1 VLVRR
6 PANSR
11 DSDQTESLAGG
22 AAHPVEGGPGTA
34 RRCHC
39 AAARAVDLNQ
49 IHKNLKE
56 YAWTVCLFEYFESSL
71 EMWTLVTL
79 PASCQSLRGGLK
91 PGDVAPI
98 SSY

>member
-1 VLVRR
+1 VGGGVGGVRVLVRR

-39 AAARAVDLNQ
+39 AAARAVDLDQ

-56 YAWTVCLFEYFESSL
+56 
-71 EMWTLVTL
+71 
-79 PASCQSLRGGLK
+79 
-91 PGDVAPI
+91 
-98 SSY
+98 